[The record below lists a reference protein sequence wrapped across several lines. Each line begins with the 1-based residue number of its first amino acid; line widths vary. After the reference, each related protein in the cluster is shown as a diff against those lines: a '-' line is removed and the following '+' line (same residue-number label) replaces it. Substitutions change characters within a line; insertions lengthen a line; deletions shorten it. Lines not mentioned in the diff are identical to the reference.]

1 VPGSNVPP
9 AEEYTIKQHLKH
21 SVYLPVFE
29 AVILE
34 MKSQFDGKSMKEIL
48 VGLNSLSPLN
58 DFEKVQCEEYHYFC

>member
-1 VPGSNVPP
+1 
-9 AEEYTIKQHLKH
+9 
-21 SVYLPVFE
+21 VYLPVFE